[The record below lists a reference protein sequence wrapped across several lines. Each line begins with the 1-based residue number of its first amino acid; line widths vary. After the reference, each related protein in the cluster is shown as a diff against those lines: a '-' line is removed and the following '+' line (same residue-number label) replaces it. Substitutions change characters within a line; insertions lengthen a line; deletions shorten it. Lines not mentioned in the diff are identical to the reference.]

1 MGWGRGGSV
10 TIEREVNTFSLE
22 FSYLKVYIQPSRN
35 GSNIIGTMDICSRYS
50 INNGMLRVFIRI
62 GLDKAILMST

>member
-35 GSNIIGTMDICSRYS
+35 GSNIIGTMDIYSRYS
-50 INNGMLRVFIRI
+50 INNGVLRVFIRI
-62 GLDKAILMST
+62 ALIRRF

>member
-35 GSNIIGTMDICSRYS
+35 GSNIIGTMDIYSRYS

-62 GLDKAILMST
+62 ALIRRF

>member
-1 MGWGRGGSV
+1 MGWGSGGSV

-35 GSNIIGTMDICSRYS
+35 GSNIIGTMDIYSRYS

-62 GLDKAILMST
+62 ALIRRF